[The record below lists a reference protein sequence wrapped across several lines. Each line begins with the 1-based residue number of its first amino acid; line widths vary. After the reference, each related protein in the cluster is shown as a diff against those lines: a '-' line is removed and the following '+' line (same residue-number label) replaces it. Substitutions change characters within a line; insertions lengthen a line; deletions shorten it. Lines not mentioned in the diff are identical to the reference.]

1 MVSDPGVRMYQH
13 WLAGFVY
20 LRGGRIADVASLAE
34 ECDRLA
40 AQLTPHDE
48 VHAVA
53 LRALLC
59 SVKGRWRE
67 LGELTARA
75 EAAAKANEETPC
87 MFNWRSLVVCA
98 LGLAHLGEEA
108 RARRLEER
116 ALAGPVVAGPPER
129 EPALLRLAL
138 LRGDRNEAIRI
149 LERLPTS
156 IDPWGLEA
164 AAARLDALAALGD
177 HARVEEEAS
186 PFLDGDGYT
195 LPFALRALGLVR
207 DDPTL
212 IEQALARFDA
222 MGLDWQSGE
231 TRALAERIRSS
242 RP

>member
-1 MVSDPGVRMYQH
+1 MAIDPGVRLHQH
-13 WLAGFVY
+13 WMAGFVY
-20 LRGGRIADVASLAE
+20 LRGGRIADVAPLAE

-53 LRALLC
+53 LRALLH
-59 SVKGRWRE
+59 SVKGQWRE
-67 LGELTARA
+67 LGELAPRA
-75 EAAAKANEETPC
+75 EAAVEANATPC
-87 MFNWRSLVVCA
+87 QFNWRSLVVCA
-98 LGLAHLGEEA
+98 LGLVHLGEEA
-108 RARRLEER
+108 KARRLEER

-138 LRGDRNEAIRI
+138 LRGDLNEAIRI

-156 IDPWGLEA
+156 IDPWGLDA

-186 PFLDGDGYT
+186 SFLDGDGYT
-195 LPFALRALGLVR
+195 RPFALRALGLVR
-207 DDPTL
+207 GDPAL
-212 IEQALARFDA
+212 IAQARGRFDA
-222 MGLDWQSGE
+222 MGLDWQAAE
-231 TRALAERIRSS
+231 TGALAERIRSS